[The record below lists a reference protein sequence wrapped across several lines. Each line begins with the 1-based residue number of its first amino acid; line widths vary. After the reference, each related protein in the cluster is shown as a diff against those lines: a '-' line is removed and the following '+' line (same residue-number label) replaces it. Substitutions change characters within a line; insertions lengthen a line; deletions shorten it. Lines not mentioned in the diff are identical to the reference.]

1 MKHNNSTLLK
11 EIDVKC
17 SEPFKNKSSNGAYGN
32 LAIENINA
40 KEGFV
45 DLNNGLRYYANE
57 QSCAALSRE
66 VVFRDMIR
74 QTILQ
79 HKKKQK
85 EIDSHGY
92 KMKVLSLFFVDK
104 VSGYKA
110 YDDKSV
116 SKIFDEEFDEIKAS
130 VPEWKDLKGCD
141 VREGYFA
148 KKKADKSSAEVEIDT
163 PYELDDKNKDDKKA
177 EKIAYELIMK
187 GKERL
192 LSKGEKVCFIFAH
205 SALREG
211 WDNPNVFQIC
221 ALREITSENSRRQT
235 IGRGLRLPVS
245 YENGERIRDRNIN
258 RLTVFA
264 NESYAD
270 FADKLQKEYQQ
281 EGIMKSPE
289 ITNARH
295 YTKVRRT
302 NRYDSDDFISI
313 WRAVNKST
321 DYKINIKTDELVN
334 EIVTAANNAKF

>member
-1 MKHNNSTLLK
+1 MTGTHCLSCGINPCLSGRDVWGVEENQVTTQKEDYFKIVKIRNAASVCVELKVKHNNSTLLE

-17 SEPFKNKSSNGAYGN
+17 SELFKNKSSNDAYGN

-40 KEGFV
+40 KDGFV

-66 VVFRDMIR
+66 VVFRNMIR

-79 HKKKQK
+79 HKRKQK

-104 VSGYKA
+104 VSSYKA

-116 SKIFDEEFDEIKAS
+116 SKIFDEEFDKIKAF

-177 EKIAYELIMK
+177 EKIAYELSQ
-187 GKERL
+187 G
-192 LSKGEKVCFIFAH
+192 
-205 SALREG
+205 
-211 WDNPNVFQIC
+211 DN
-221 ALREITSENSRRQT
+221 
-235 IGRGLRLPVS
+235 
-245 YENGERIRDRNIN
+245 
-258 RLTVFA
+258 
-264 NESYAD
+264 
-270 FADKLQKEYQQ
+270 
-281 EGIMKSPE
+281 
-289 ITNARH
+289 
-295 YTKVRRT
+295 
-302 NRYDSDDFISI
+302 
-313 WRAVNKST
+313 
-321 DYKINIKTDELVN
+321 
-334 EIVTAANNAKF
+334 